1 MNNYTSE
8 KYKHFTVATN
18 RNNHLLFFYRHRGE
32 QNIIYCLGYHYPTNN
47 LFKQQI
53 LLYNIKNF
61 PLKIT
66 EPRYFSKISWKLR
79 FQPIERLN
87 ELL

>member
-1 MNNYTSE
+1 MKNNI
-8 KYKHFTVATN
+8 FVQVDN
-18 RNNHLLFFYRHRGE
+18 